1 MSEEPPDCKTLSAY
15 TKHFL
20 QWFVLSELQKP
31 SSLEEYHGLKVRF
44 YDWFRRTSIKDI
56 RAYALYLIDQ
66 VRRDEDG
73 LCYFKS
79 GTVSQALSQ
88 PPRSKPVLSV
98 IDNPDYVPPKQWHEL
113 PKKIRELLL

>member
-1 MSEEPPDCKTLSAY
+1 M
-15 TKHFL
+15 
-20 QWFVLSELQKP
+20 LSELQKP
-31 SSLEEYHGLKVRF
+31 ASLEEYHGLKTRF

-66 VRRDEDG
+66 VRRDESG
-73 LCYFKS
+73 LCYFKY
-79 GTVSQALSQ
+79 GINLPAQSQ
-88 PPRSKPVLSV
+88 PPRSRPVLSV